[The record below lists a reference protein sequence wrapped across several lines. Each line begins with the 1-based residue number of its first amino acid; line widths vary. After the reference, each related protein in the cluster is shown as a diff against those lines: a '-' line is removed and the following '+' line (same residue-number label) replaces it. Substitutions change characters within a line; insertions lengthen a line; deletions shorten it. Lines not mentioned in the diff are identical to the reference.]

1 MSEVINA
8 PEAHKRADE
17 RPHEHKKEVKITI
30 NGKHYEVREGLTS
43 VNELKKIGH
52 IPLADVLAKVVH
64 GQLHPLPNEGEVHIR
79 AGEVFVSH
87 PPECA
92 SS

>member
-1 MSEVINA
+1 
-8 PEAHKRADE
+8 
-17 RPHEHKKEVKITI
+17 
-30 NGKHYEVREGLTS
+30 
-43 VNELKKIGH
+43 
-52 IPLADVLAKVVH
+52 VVH